1 MRYLSL
7 LLAAFGL
14 TFFACKDKSLSPE
27 EQLQEDIA
35 KIEQY
40 LKDKGLTAKSTASGL
55 HYIITQE
62 GTGSNPTLQSTVT
75 VKYKG
80 YFLDG
85 SVFDETTGSKTIAF
99 KLTNVI
105 TGWQE
110 CIPLLKAG
118 GKGTFL
124 IPSALCYGPDGN
136 GSIPPNTPLAFDVEL
151 VSF

>member
-1 MRYLSL
+1 MRYLTL

-14 TFFACKDKSLSPE
+14 LLLACKDKSLSPE
-27 EQLQEDIA
+27 EQLQEDIDQ
-35 KIEQY
+35 IEQY
-40 LKDKGLTAKSTASGL
+40 LKDKGLTAQSTASGL

-62 GTGSNPTLQSTVT
+62 GTGGHPNLQSTVV

-85 SVFDETTGSKTIAF
+85 SVFDQTEGTKTIAF
-99 KLTNVI
+99 PLTNVI
-105 TGWQE
+105 AGWQE

-124 IPSALCYGPDGN
+124 IPSGLCYGPEGR
-136 GSIPPNTPLAFDVEL
+136 GSIPPNTSLAFDVEL

>member
-14 TFFACKDKSLSPE
+14 TFFACKDKFSPE

-40 LKDKGLTAKSTASGL
+40 LKDKGLTAQTTASGL

-62 GTGSNPTLQSTVT
+62 GTGSHPTLQSTVV

-85 SVFDETTGSKTIAF
+85 SVFDQTSGSNTIDF
-99 KLTNVI
+99 PLTNVI

-110 CIPLLKAG
+110 CIPLLKAS

-124 IPSALCYGPDGN
+124 IPSGLCYGPEGR
-136 GSIPPNTPLAFDVEL
+136 GSIAPNTPLAFDVEL

>member
-1 MRYLSL
+1 MRYLTL

-27 EQLQEDIA
+27 EQLQEDITQ
-35 KIEQY
+35 IDQY

-55 HYIITQE
+55 RYIITQE
-62 GTGSNPTLQSTVT
+62 GTGGNPSIQSTVT
-75 VKYKG
+75 VRYKG

-85 SVFDETTGSKTIAF
+85 SVFDQTEGTKTIAF
-99 KLTNVI
+99 PLTNVI
-105 TGWQE
+105 DGWQE
-110 CIPLLKAG
+110 CIPLLKAS

-124 IPSALCYGPDGN
+124 IPSGLCYGPEGK